1 MHFFYLI
8 VSFSSETNFK
18 NTTNSFQNKLIKPN
32 HAYSCLGFGK
42 LFNVLQSPIGR
53 MASWQMR
60 NIETFPSNHMY
71 LY

>member
-42 LFNVLQSPIGR
+42 LFNVLLSRIGR
-53 MASWQMR
+53 EA
-60 NIETFPSNHMY
+60 Y
-71 LY
+71 